1 MKTKIL
7 MSLIMTAVLASCGG
21 SEQSKPAMTNTAPS
35 QQVSAAA
42 PESSSTVVEQQ
53 TQTENLTVSPT
64 FEFSSTFALK
74 VNVDLAPAIGQSA
87 FFNLCVSKGDNL
99 TPDYQQCLVR
109 SKMQDGKLSQSLSVA
124 SHHESL
130 VGEVVFFDEA
140 QDSLFYYWKR
150 DDSRAKQTFVIK

>member
-21 SEQSKPAMTNTAPS
+21 SEQSKPAVTNTAPS
-35 QQVSAAA
+35 QQVSSIAAEN
-42 PESSSTVVEQQ
+42 PTTVVEQQ

-64 FEFSSTFALK
+64 FEFSSNFALE
-74 VNVDLAPAIGQSA
+74 VNVDLVPATGQSA
-87 FFNLCVSKGDNL
+87 FFNLCVSKADNRS
-99 TPDYQQCLVR
+99 PDYQQCLVR

-124 SHHESL
+124 SHHQYL

-140 QDSLFYYWKR
+140 QESLFFYWNR
-150 DDSRAKQTFVIK
+150 DASMNAQTFDIK